1 MAEEEF
7 AKAISDE
14 ASRIAED
21 SENSSK
27 GHFEAA
33 RRWENVHLWVGIPT
47 TILAAAAGASAL
59 ASHKILSAALSLLV
73 AISAGVTTFLK
84 PDARAA
90 RHLQA
95 GNSYKSL
102 QNNARVFREV
112 QCASRATPKQLTAIL
127 QQLSARR
134 NKLNE
139 ESPQIPRYAFRAA
152 KAGIDRGEAEYRVD
166 AHKTES

>member
-1 MAEEEF
+1 MAEEDF
-7 AKAISDE
+7 CKAISDE

-21 SENSSK
+21 SEHSSK

-33 RRWENVHLWVGIPT
+33 RLWENVHLWIGIPT

-59 ASHKILSAALSLLV
+59 TSYKFLAAGLSLLV

-84 PDARAA
+84 PDGRAS

-102 QNNARVFREV
+102 QNNARIFKEIE
-112 QCASRATPKQLTAIL
+112 CASGAAPKQLTANL
-127 QQLSARR
+127 MQLSARR

-152 KAGIDRGEAEYRVD
+152 KAGIDRGEAKYRID
-166 AHKTES
+166 AQKSEG